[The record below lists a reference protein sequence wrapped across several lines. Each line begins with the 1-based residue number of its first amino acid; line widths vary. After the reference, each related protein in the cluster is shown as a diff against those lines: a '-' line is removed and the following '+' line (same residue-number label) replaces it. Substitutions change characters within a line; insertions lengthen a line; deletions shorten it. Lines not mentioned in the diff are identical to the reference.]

1 MFNREKA
8 MKKSRVFIVFC
19 ETVSQLGMNE
29 EALNKS
35 LIENVSAVAPMSQFN
50 AEGLSQPNACEIHDE
65 LIDFLPSDGIDWNC
79 IARYD
84 RKFALMA
91 AVVNQHHHALFA
103 MMSSLP
109 IERRGISLGLGANV
123 FPMEN
128 IAMEVEELTTLGL
141 FHTLHRVNQSIHPK
155 FNAIFNHADLYAKY
169 LEVRLGEVGFSKNI
183 LTACSSSTQAIAFA
197 ASKIMV
203 GDADLMIAGGTDSIL
218 NNFAYISFGKLG
230 VLTHETCKPFDVNR
244 NGAIAG
250 ECAGITVLVSEEGL
264 KSLGLDP
271 AFELIGFGNSMDAY
285 KITAPDPSGIGIE
298 KAMRKAIIM
307 SGATA
312 SDIQYINAHGT
323 GTRSNDEVELRA
335 IERVVGDAAPSIS
348 VSSTKDRHGH
358 SIAAA
363 GIQEF
368 HVLLASMKSGV
379 VPANLNTTKPLQTNL
394 RLPVGVNLQHE
405 IKIGMTNNFAFGGV
419 NCSLMVKKLT
429 L

>member
-1 MFNREKA
+1 
-8 MKKSRVFIVFC
+8 
-19 ETVSQLGMNE
+19 
-29 EALNKS
+29 
-35 LIENVSAVAPMSQFN
+35 
-50 AEGLSQPNACEIHDE
+50 
-65 LIDFLPSDGIDWNC
+65 
-79 IARYD
+79 
-84 RKFALMA
+84 
-91 AVVNQHHHALFA
+91 
-103 MMSSLP
+103 
-109 IERRGISLGLGANV
+109 
-123 FPMEN
+123 
-128 IAMEVEELTTLGL
+128 
-141 FHTLHRVNQSIHPK
+141 
-155 FNAIFNHADLYAKY
+155 
-169 LEVRLGEVGFSKNI
+169 
-183 LTACSSSTQAIAFA
+183 
-197 ASKIMV
+197 MV

-298 KAMRKAIIM
+298 KAMRKAINM
-307 SGATA
+307 SGAKA